1 MSSYKI
7 LQSHSRSLQY
17 NLGSPDDYQNGP
29 YEVFFGEGEK
39 RTCIDIPVIDD
50 GVEEGP
56 ERFQLQI
63 MPPDNGGVPFEPG
76 SKPMAQ
82 ITIRDGEY
90 LRQYFILHIINVN
103 MYVQVY
109 A

>member
-1 MSSYKI
+1 M
-7 LQSHSRSLQY
+7 
-17 NLGSPDDYQNGP
+17 
-29 YEVFFGEGEK
+29 FFGEGEK
-39 RTCIDIPVIDD
+39 IGCVDIPVVDD
-50 GVEEGP
+50 GDPEGP
-56 ERFQLQI
+56 ERFELEI

-90 LRQYFILHIINVN
+90 LRKYFILHIINVH
-103 MYVQVY
+103 MHVQVY